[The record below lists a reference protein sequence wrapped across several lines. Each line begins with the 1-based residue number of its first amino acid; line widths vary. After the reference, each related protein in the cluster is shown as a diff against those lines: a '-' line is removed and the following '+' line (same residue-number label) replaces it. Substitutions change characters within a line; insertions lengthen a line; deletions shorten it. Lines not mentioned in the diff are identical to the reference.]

1 MVDIAN
7 ESTPVIEDL
16 AKVSM
21 GSTAINSI
29 RIGGSGTAKYARA
42 KPIVGRTATPFK
54 PADAI
59 PVNTPKIKIWISTKG
74 LKLTS

>member
-1 MVDIAN
+1 MVEIAK

-16 AKVSM
+16 ARVSI
-21 GSTAINSI
+21 GSTAISNI

-42 KPIVGRTATPFK
+42 TPIVGRTATPFK

-59 PVNTPKIKIWISTKG
+59 PVKTPNTKI
-74 LKLTS
+74 

>member
-1 MVDIAN
+1 MVDIAK

-16 AKVSM
+16 AKVNM

-29 RIGGSGTAKYARA
+29 RIGGSGTAKNARA

-54 PADAI
+54 PADAK
-59 PVNTPKIKIWISTKG
+59 PVKTPKTKICISTNG